1 MKNNYNELLT
11 AVTLNDALNVFVA
24 AKLPEYNEDKRNS
37 IVRTLFFMID
47 NVLDD
52 MKTPQ
57 ICTLSPCL

>member
-57 ICTLSPCL
+57 I

>member
-24 AKLPEYNEDKRNS
+24 SKLPEYNEDKRNS
-37 IVRTLFFMID
+37 IVRTLFFMVD

-57 ICTLSPCL
+57 I

>member
-11 AVTLNDALNVFVA
+11 AVTLNDALDVFVA

-57 ICTLSPCL
+57 I

>member
-37 IVRTLFFMID
+37 IVRTLFFMVD
-47 NVLDD
+47 NILDD

-57 ICTLSPCL
+57 I

>member
-1 MKNNYNELLT
+1 MKNNYKEILT
-11 AVTLNDALNVFVA
+11 AMTLNDALNVFVA
-24 AKLPEYNEDKRNS
+24 SKLPEYNEDKRNS

-57 ICTLSPCL
+57 I

>member
-37 IVRTLFFMID
+37 IVRTLFFMVD

-57 ICTLSPCL
+57 I

>member
-57 ICTLSPCL
+57 ICTLSSCL